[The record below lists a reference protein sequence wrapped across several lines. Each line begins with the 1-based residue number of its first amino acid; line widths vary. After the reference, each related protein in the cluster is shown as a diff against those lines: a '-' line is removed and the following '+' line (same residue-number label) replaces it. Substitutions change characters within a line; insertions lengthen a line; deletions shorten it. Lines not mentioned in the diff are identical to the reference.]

1 MSPDHAPGGP
11 IFDTSAERFAADVIE
26 RSRAVAVAVDFWAPW
41 CAPCRTLGPILED
54 LVRSYGGRL
63 HVARVNTDEEPTI
76 AAQFGIRSIPDV
88 RIFRD
93 GRQVDGF
100 VGVQPASRLQ
110 LLFDKYVP
118 RLSDGLR
125 EQAQARLQAGDA
137 AGAVTLLQN
146 LLAGDPDNG
155 AARIDLAD
163 ALARSGD
170 PDGAD
175 AALATLPA
183 NMAAGKEADAVRARI
198 HFLRS
203 AAPASEVEALGHRVS
218 DDGGDLDAMHRLAAY
233 ELLRGDATQGLELL
247 LGIMRRDRRFQDD
260 LGRRSL
266 LHAFQLLGDSDER
279 VGAFRRKMTA
289 LLY

>member
-1 MSPDHAPGGP
+1 
-11 IFDTSAERFAADVIE
+11 
-26 RSRAVAVAVDFWAPW
+26 
-41 CAPCRTLGPILED
+41 
-54 LVRSYGGRL
+54 
-63 HVARVNTDEEPTI
+63 VARVNTDEEATL
-76 AAQFGIRSIPDV
+76 AAQFSIRSIPDV

-110 LLFDKYVP
+110 PLFDKYVP
-118 RLSDGLR
+118 RASEGLR
-125 EQAQARLQAGDA
+125 DQAQARLQAGDA
-137 AGAVTLLQN
+137 AGALALLQR
-146 LLAGDPDNG
+146 LLADDPENG

-163 ALARSGD
+163 VLARSGD

-175 AALATLPA
+175 AALAALPA
-183 NMAAGKEADAVRARI
+183 NMAADKQADAVRARI

-203 AAPASEVEALGHRVS
+203 AATANEVEALRRREANDSGE
-218 DDGGDLDAMHRLAAY
+218 LDAMHRLAAY
-233 ELLRGDATQGLELL
+233 ELLHGDATHGFELL

-266 LHAFQLLGDSDER
+266 VQAFQLLGDSDER
-279 VGAFRRKMTA
+279 VGAFRRRMTA